1 MFKPTFKAI
10 FAWGFLGFVPLSAIA
25 EHWEWGPLAVFGL
38 SALSIL
44 PLASWLSTATE
55 ELAVVWGPN
64 LGGLLNATFGNATE
78 LIVAAVALRAGLTG
92 VVKASLTGSIVGNLL
107 LVLGLS
113 VLLGGLKFK
122 EQTFEPTVA
131 RLNASTMNL
140 AVAAM
145 ALPSLLGFLS
155 PQIETNGISQRIALG
170 TAIVSLI
177 VYALTLVFS
186 MKTHAYLYEAAVE
199 IEEEGAEDK
208 PSAGLWLGVLAAAT
222 VAIAYESELLVGSF
236 EVAAAQLGLTPLFAG
251 LIAIPII
258 GNAAEHATAVTVA
271 IKNKMELSVSIALG
285 SSLQIALFVA
295 PVLVLL
301 GAVLEKP
308 MDLNFSALEVAIVAI
323 AVLLANSIASD
334 GRSNWLE
341 GALLLGT
348 YSIIGVSCYFYPAA
362 AV

>member
-1 MFKPTFKAI
+1 MPKLTFKTV

-25 EHWEWGPLAVFGL
+25 DRWAWGPLAVFGL

-64 LGGLLNATFGNATE
+64 IGGLLNATFGNATE

-107 LVLGLS
+107 LVLGLA
-113 VLLGGLKFK
+113 VLLGGFKYK

-155 PQIETNGISQRIALG
+155 PQIEVSGISERIAIG
-170 TAIVSLI
+170 TAIVALV

-199 IEEEGAEDK
+199 MEEESDHK
-208 PSAGLWLGVLAAAT
+208 PSLRLWLGVLAVAT
-222 VAIAYESELLVGSF
+222 LAIAYESELLVGSF
-236 EVAAAQLGLTPLFAG
+236 EVAATQLGLTPLFAG

-258 GNAAEHATAVTVA
+258 GNAAEHATAITVA
-271 IKNKMELSVSIALG
+271 VKNKMELAVSIAVG

-301 GAVLEKP
+301 GAAIGQP
-308 MDLNFSALEVAIVAI
+308 MDLNFSAPEVAVVAI

-348 YSIIGVSCYFYPAA
+348 YSIIGVSFYFYPV
-362 AV
+362 AVV

>member
-1 MFKPTFKAI
+1 MPKLTFKTV

-25 EHWEWGPLAVFGL
+25 VQGQWGPLAVFGL

-64 LGGLLNATFGNATE
+64 IGGLLNATFGNATE
-78 LIVAAVALRAGLTG
+78 LIVAVVALRAGLTG

-113 VLLGGLKFK
+113 VLLGGLKYK

-140 AVAAM
+140 AVAAL

-155 PQIETNGISQRIALG
+155 PQIVSTGASERIAVG
-170 TAIVSLI
+170 TAIVALV

-186 MKTHAYLYEAAVE
+186 MKTHSHLYEAAME
-199 IEEEGAEDK
+199 IEAESDHK
-208 PSAGLWLGVLAAAT
+208 PSVGLWLGVLAIAT
-222 VAIAYESELLVGSF
+222 VAIAYESEWLVGSF
-236 EVAAAQLGLTPLFAG
+236 EVAAGQLGLTPLFAG

-271 IKNKMELSVSIALG
+271 IKNKMELAVAIAVG

-301 GAVLEKP
+301 GAVLGQP
-308 MDLNFSALEVAIVAI
+308 MDLNFSAPEVAVVAI

-348 YSIIGVSCYFYPAA
+348 YSIIGVSFYFYPAA
-362 AV
+362 AI